1 MPSEAK
7 IKSHQLMLR
16 AGMIKQSS
24 TGIYSWLPLGFKVMK
39 RIEQIVLIFIAAA
52 LAIPSYWFFWTLA
65 GGGGYNK
72 RIKPIP
78 NPNNNYSKPFPKDLS
93 EP

>member
-1 MPSEAK
+1 
-7 IKSHQLMLR
+7 
-16 AGMIKQSS
+16 
-24 TGIYSWLPLGFKVMK
+24 MK
-39 RIEQIVLIFIAAA
+39 RIEQIVVIFIAAA

-78 NPNNNYSKPFPKDLS
+78 DSNNNYSKPFPKDLR

>member
-1 MPSEAK
+1 
-7 IKSHQLMLR
+7 
-16 AGMIKQSS
+16 
-24 TGIYSWLPLGFKVMK
+24 MK
-39 RIEQIVLIFIAAA
+39 RIEQITVIFIAAA

-72 RIKPIP
+72 RIKPMTDQSS
-78 NPNNNYSKPFPKDLS
+78 NYAKPYTKAHH

>member
-1 MPSEAK
+1 
-7 IKSHQLMLR
+7 
-16 AGMIKQSS
+16 
-24 TGIYSWLPLGFKVMK
+24 MK
-39 RIEQIVLIFIAAA
+39 RIEQIVVIFIAAA

-72 RIKPIP
+72 RITPSNIIQDASTK
-78 NPNNNYSKPFPKDLS
+78 SVPKDLL

>member
-1 MPSEAK
+1 
-7 IKSHQLMLR
+7 
-16 AGMIKQSS
+16 
-24 TGIYSWLPLGFKVMK
+24 MK
-39 RIEQIVLIFIAAA
+39 RIEQIVVIFIAAA

-72 RIKPIP
+72 RVAPLTNKDNTP
-78 NPNNNYSKPFPKDLS
+78 KQFTKDLL

>member
-1 MPSEAK
+1 
-7 IKSHQLMLR
+7 
-16 AGMIKQSS
+16 
-24 TGIYSWLPLGFKVMK
+24 MK
-39 RIEQIVLIFIAAA
+39 RIEQIVVIFIAAA

-72 RIKPIP
+72 RIKPTI
-78 NPNNNYSKPFPKDLS
+78 NQNSNYSKPFPKDLL

>member
-1 MPSEAK
+1 
-7 IKSHQLMLR
+7 
-16 AGMIKQSS
+16 
-24 TGIYSWLPLGFKVMK
+24 MK
-39 RIEQIVLIFIAAA
+39 RIEQIVVIFIAAA

-72 RIKPIP
+72 RIKPIN
-78 NPNNNYSKPFPKDLS
+78 NPNNNYSKPSPKDLL

>member
-1 MPSEAK
+1 
-7 IKSHQLMLR
+7 
-16 AGMIKQSS
+16 
-24 TGIYSWLPLGFKVMK
+24 MK
-39 RIEQIVLIFIAAA
+39 RIEQIVVIFIAAA

-72 RIKPIP
+72 RIQPINNEGNNHSRPIP
-78 NPNNNYSKPFPKDLS
+78 RDLL

>member
-1 MPSEAK
+1 
-7 IKSHQLMLR
+7 
-16 AGMIKQSS
+16 
-24 TGIYSWLPLGFKVMK
+24 MK
-39 RIEQIVLIFIAAA
+39 RIEQIVVIFIAAA
-52 LAIPSYWFFWTLA
+52 LAIPSYWTLA

-78 NPNNNYSKPFPKDLS
+78 NPNNNYSKPFPKDLL

>member
-1 MPSEAK
+1 
-7 IKSHQLMLR
+7 
-16 AGMIKQSS
+16 
-24 TGIYSWLPLGFKVMK
+24 MK
-39 RIEQIVLIFIAAA
+39 RIEQIVVIFIAAA

-72 RIKPIP
+72 RIKPIH
-78 NPNNNYSKPFPKDLS
+78 NLNNNYSKPFPKDLL

>member
-1 MPSEAK
+1 
-7 IKSHQLMLR
+7 
-16 AGMIKQSS
+16 
-24 TGIYSWLPLGFKVMK
+24 MK
-39 RIEQIVLIFIAAA
+39 RIEQIVVIFIAAA

-72 RIKPIP
+72 RI
-78 NPNNNYSKPFPKDLS
+78 NPRNLIQDTPLESFPKDLL

>member
-1 MPSEAK
+1 
-7 IKSHQLMLR
+7 
-16 AGMIKQSS
+16 
-24 TGIYSWLPLGFKVMK
+24 MK
-39 RIEQIVLIFIAAA
+39 RFEQIVVIFIAAA

-72 RIKPIP
+72 RIKSINSPI
-78 NPNNNYSKPFPKDLS
+78 NNYSKPFSKDLL

>member
-1 MPSEAK
+1 
-7 IKSHQLMLR
+7 
-16 AGMIKQSS
+16 
-24 TGIYSWLPLGFKVMK
+24 MK
-39 RIEQIVLIFIAAA
+39 RIEQIVVIFIAAA

-72 RIKPIP
+72 RIKPTTIQ
-78 NPNNNYSKPFPKDLS
+78 NNDYSKPFPTDRL

>member
-1 MPSEAK
+1 
-7 IKSHQLMLR
+7 
-16 AGMIKQSS
+16 
-24 TGIYSWLPLGFKVMK
+24 MK
-39 RIEQIVLIFIAAA
+39 RIEQIVVIFIAAA

-78 NPNNNYSKPFPKDLS
+78 NPNNNYSKPFPKGLL
-93 EP
+93 ET

>member
-1 MPSEAK
+1 
-7 IKSHQLMLR
+7 
-16 AGMIKQSS
+16 
-24 TGIYSWLPLGFKVMK
+24 MK
-39 RIEQIVLIFIAAA
+39 RIEQIVVIFIAAA
-52 LAIPSYWFFWTLA
+52 LAIPSYWFFWNLA

-78 NPNNNYSKPFPKDLS
+78 NTNNNYSKPLPKDLL